1 MAKFVQYGMISD
13 TYPAHETRA
22 EDYSRSFV
30 LNQQD
35 MLGLGQALAVLVC
48 TLAKTYLP
56 FSAQS
61 ACIGYLSGDLGTGK
75 TTLTRA
81 MLRALGVTGSIKS
94 PTYALLEP
102 YEIAALKYG
111 KMDGAVQGILHH
123 FDFYRLQN
131 PQEWREAGFEEAF
144 FAPHM
149 AWVEWPEMA
158 AGLPAP
164 TLHIKLSHIEG
175 DELQRSVQITVN
187 VQCQSGAQALAWLAG
202 LEG

>member
-1 MAKFVQYGMISD
+1 MTKVTDTVMIRHA
-13 TYPAHETRA
+13 YVR
-22 EDYSRSFV
+22 RFV
-30 LNQQD
+30 LKQEAMD
-35 MLGLGQALAVLVC
+35 DLGQSLADLVKILALEN
-48 TLAKTYLP
+48 TPKH
-56 FSAQS
+56 QES

-187 VQCQSGAQALAWLAG
+187 VQCQANACAPDWAID
-202 LEG
+202 